1 MASPFKALALCAA
14 LAVALPAVAAEDW
27 KILKRDDQAMLS
39 IDTKSIVTE
48 RGVVSLRYLVDFRQP
63 QGQITEGS
71 QYRSIVV
78 SAKIRCKEK
87 TISLGH
93 TDAYFAWGAAGNIV
107 AKTAPTRGEAQ
118 FHPLEKGSSDLE
130 LWTHV
135 CDQPV
140 KLLPPPAP
148 RPQPPAPPKK

>member
-1 MASPFKALALCAA
+1 MASTFKALALCAA
-14 LAVALPAVAAEDW
+14 LAVALPAAAESW
-27 KILKRDDQAMLS
+27 KLLKRDDQAMLS
-39 IDTKSIVTE
+39 IDTASIVNE
-48 RGVVSLRYLVDFRQP
+48 KDVISLRYLVDFRQP
-63 QGQITEGS
+63 QGKVTEGP

-78 SAKIRCKEK
+78 SAKIRCKAK

-93 TDAYFAWGAAGNIV
+93 TDAYFAWGAAGDIV

-140 KLLPPPAP
+140 KLLPPPP
-148 RPQPPAPPKK
+148 RPQAPPPAKK

>member
-1 MASPFKALALCAA
+1 MASIPKTLALCAA
-14 LAVALPAVAAEDW
+14 LAAVPAAAAESW
-27 KILKRDDQAMLS
+27 KILKRDDVAMLS
-39 IDTKSIVTE
+39 IDTASIVTE
-48 RGVVSLRYLVDFRQP
+48 KGTVSLRYLIDFRQP

-71 QYRSIVV
+71 QYRSIVA

-87 TISLGH
+87 TIALGH
-93 TDAYFAWGAAGNIV
+93 TDAYFAWGGAGNIV

-118 FHPLEKGSSDLE
+118 FHPLEKGSSDQE

-140 KLLPPPAP
+140 KLLPPPPPKA
-148 RPQPPAPPKK
+148 QPPAKK